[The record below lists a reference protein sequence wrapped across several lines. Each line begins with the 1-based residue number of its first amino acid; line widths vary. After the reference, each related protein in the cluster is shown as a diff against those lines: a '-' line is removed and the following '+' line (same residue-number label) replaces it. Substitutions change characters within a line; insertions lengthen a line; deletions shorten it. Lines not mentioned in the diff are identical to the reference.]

1 MTIDARGVSRVRG
14 GAALAARLV
23 AAGAVC
29 LTGAVAWA
37 QAPAPTAE
45 PGAPAGSV
53 AVTAAPVPPA
63 PPAAPPP
70 PPYSLPFQLRPA
82 APGNVFRVDT
92 TYAAYTDPSTHNSGS
107 TVASMVLASYKVT
120 PNLAPL
126 VRIGFVQNN
135 APSPGPMAAYPTV
148 SGNATSNPLLGVIY
162 GRKIDTLRVAGF
174 GAVTIPIGG
183 GGGGPPDPTKPGIA
197 GAQTQAVLARSGMDN
212 AMFAVNY
219 MTAILGVDV
228 AYVANKLTI
237 QAEATVFQLFRARGD
252 NNLRAS
258 NDSARTNSTLGLHV
272 GYFFIPMLSAGAE
285 VRYQRWL
292 TTPTTGTRNAMTG
305 VVTNVDFADNRM
317 DTLTAALGPRF
328 HFKVGKTTWIR
339 PGISYAFGFDKPL
352 TDGNYKMVQLD
363 IPVVF

>member
-1 MTIDARGVSRVRG
+1 
-14 GAALAARLV
+14 
-23 AAGAVC
+23 
-29 LTGAVAWA
+29 
-37 QAPAPTAE
+37 
-45 PGAPAGSV
+45 V

-82 APGNVFRVDT
+82 APGTVFRVDT
-92 TYAAYTDPSTHNSGS
+92 TYAAYTDPTTHNDGS

-126 VRIGFVQNN
+126 VRIGFIQNN

-174 GAVTIPIGG
+174 GALTIPIGG

-237 QAEATVFQLFRARGD
+237 QAEATVFQLFRTRGD

-258 NDSARTNSTLGLHV
+258 NDSTRTNSTLGLHV
-272 GYFFIPMLSAGAE
+272 GYFFLPMLSGGAE
-285 VRYQRWL
+285 LRYQRWL
-292 TTPTTGTRNAMTG
+292 STPTTGTRNAMTG
-305 VVTNVDFADNRM
+305 AVTNVDFADNRM

-328 HFKVGKTTWIR
+328 HFKIGKTTWIR
-339 PGISYAFGFDKPL
+339 PGVSYAFGFDKPL

-363 IPVVF
+363 IPVIF